1 MFSSSAGP
9 AVHHQATLVSGSSC
23 SFHSRKN
30 RQPLQAAGARPQV
43 AGARPRAVG
52 VPLLPLAVGAPLPLA
67 AGAPLPQAAGA
78 LLPLAAGVSH
88 HLLPHPCTQE
98 VFDSTL
104 ILNGQFLDSPEL
116 LRQQKEGVN

>member
-1 MFSSSAGP
+1 MFTSSAGP
-9 AVHHQATLVSGSSC
+9 AVHWQATLVSGSSC

-43 AGARPRAVG
+43 AG

-67 AGAPLPQAAGA
+67 AGDPLPQAAGA

-98 VFDSTL
+98 VFYSTL